1 MSKLLIIDAS
11 GYLYASYHA
20 IQNMTNSKGESTNA
34 LFGFINSVTKI
45 LSAFDSPHV
54 IVVFD
59 GPNNTQ
65 TRKELYA
72 DYKATRKETPKDL
85 PYQIAW
91 AKEYCSLKGLPFLE
105 KGGVEAD
112 DTMAS
117 IALWVSSHGQ
127 EALIFTADKDMCQV
141 VNDKVHLVHTRKD
154 NKIVGPTEV
163 EEIHGVPPHM
173 IPDYLAMIGDTSD
186 NVPGL
191 PGFGPKTAASLL
203 KECGSL
209 EALLDNPEKFCSG
222 KKLETIRAHI
232 DMIRISKKLVTVDS
246 HIHFDKP
253 SDLFHITPSHIEGLK
268 LFYTQ
273 KDFHSML
280 RNLATT
286 EKETHSEEVH
296 YHLVDDEASFL
307 ELIQAI
313 HKQKEACF
321 DTETTHIDPL
331 KAELVGIGFAWEPGH
346 AWYVPTNGKLGKERV
361 LEGLRK
367 IFAHSTPGFYGHNV
381 KYDCHVL
388 QNEGIHVKNI
398 CFDTL
403 LASYLLSAHQ
413 RQHSLDFLALHYFEK
428 QKIPT
433 SDLIGKGK
441 NEITMDKVPID
452 KVCHYCC
459 EDVDYTVRLKEVLE
473 KALEE
478 RKIGNV
484 LYTLELPLMR
494 VLEKMERYGIYAN
507 AEKLAQFGQELNTQ
521 LHELKEKIQNL
532 AGEPF
537 NLNSPIQLS
546 QVLTKLGIKTGKK
559 TTSGMSTSAD
569 ELEKVRHIHP
579 IIDLMLEY
587 RTLEK
592 LRSTYVETLPTQ
604 INPKDNRIHCNF
616 NQTVAATGRLA
627 SQDPN
632 LQNIPVRTEQGQ
644 RIREAFKPQK
654 PGWSFLAAD
663 YSQIELRLL
672 AHLSGDEHLINAF
685 ERGEDI
691 HRSTAAAIMQLPLDQ
706 VTDQQRYQAKAV
718 NFGILYG
725 QQAFGLSQT
734 IHTSV
739 KEAEAFIKTYFE
751 RFPQIKGFL
760 EQYKEKARETG
771 KAVTIIGRER
781 IIPEMN
787 SRNPQIRA
795 AAERLAINTPIQ
807 GTAADLIKLAM
818 LKIDAILQ
826 AEQLQAYMVLQI
838 HDELIF
844 EVPDEEIARLTQL
857 VKNAMEKVIDLSVPL
872 EVNIAIGKN
881 WKEC

>member
-1 MSKLLIIDAS
+1 MSQLLIIDAS

-34 LFGFINSVTKI
+34 LYGFVNSVTKI
-45 LSAFDSPHV
+45 LSAFDTPHV
-54 IVVFD
+54 VVVFD

-65 TRKELYA
+65 SRKDLFA

-91 AKEYCSLKGLPFLE
+91 AKEYCSLKGLPFVE
-105 KGGVEAD
+105 KSGVEAD

-117 IALWVSSHGQ
+117 IAVWAAEEGHEVF
-127 EALIFTADKDMCQV
+127 IFTSDKDMCQV
-141 VNDKVHLVHTRKD
+141 VNDKIRLVHTRKD
-154 NKIVGPTEV
+154 NKIVGPAEV
-163 EEIHGVPPHM
+163 EEIHGVTPQM

-209 EALLDNPEKFCSG
+209 ESILDNPEKSCSG
-222 KKLETIRAHI
+222 KKLETIRAHA
-232 DMIRISKKLVTVDS
+232 DTIRLSKKLVTVDI
-246 HIHFDKP
+246 HIPFEKP
-253 SDLFHITPSHIEGLK
+253 VDLFHITPSHTEALK

-273 KDFHSML
+273 KDFHTML
-280 RNLATT
+280 RNLAADQ
-286 EKETHSEEVH
+286 KATHSEEVH
-296 YHLVDDEASFL
+296 YTLVDDENSFQ

-313 HKQKEACF
+313 LQQNEVCF
-321 DTETTHIDPL
+321 DTETTDIDPL
-331 KAELVGIGFAWEPGH
+331 KAQLVGIGFGWEPGK
-346 AWYVPTNGKLGKERV
+346 AWYVPTNGQLGKEKV
-361 LEGLRK
+361 LDGLK
-367 IFAHSTPGFYGHNV
+367 AIFANDKPGFYGHNT
-381 KYDCHVL
+381 KYDSHVL
-388 QNEGIHVKNI
+388 ENEGIHVRTI
-398 CFDTL
+398 SFDTL
-403 LASYLLSAHQ
+403 LCSYLLNAHQ
-413 RQHSLDFLALHYFEK
+413 RQHSLDALAFQYFEK
-428 QKIPT
+428 QKIPI

-441 NEITMDKVPID
+441 NEISMDKVPLD
-452 KVCHYCC
+452 KICNYCC
-459 EDVDYTVRLKEVLE
+459 EDVDYTVRLKDLLE
-473 KALEE
+473 KALRE
-478 RKIGNV
+478 RNLEKV
-484 LYTLELPLMR
+484 LFDLELPLMR
-494 VLEKMERYGIYAN
+494 VLQQMERHGIYIDPA
-507 AEKLAQFGQELNTQ
+507 KLSHFGQELTIH
-521 LHELKEKIQNL
+521 LSELKDNIQSL

-546 QVLTKLGIKTGKK
+546 QVLEKLGIKTAKK

-569 ELEKVRHIHP
+569 ELEKVRHQHP
-579 IIDLMLEY
+579 IIDQMLEY

-592 LRSTYVETLPTQ
+592 LRSTYVDTLPTQ
-604 INPKDNRIHCNF
+604 INTKDNRIHCNF

-654 PGWSFLAAD
+654 EGWSFLAAD

-672 AHLSGDEHLINAF
+672 AHLCEDEHLVGAF
-685 ERGEDI
+685 ARGEDI
-691 HRSTAAAIMQLPLDQ
+691 HRTTAAAILQIPLDQ

-734 IHTSV
+734 IHIPV
-739 KEAEAFIKTYFE
+739 KEAETFIKTYFE
-751 RFPQIKGFL
+751 RFPRIKGFL
-760 EQYKEKARETG
+760 EKYKEKARETG

-781 IIPEMN
+781 IIPEIT

-807 GTAADLIKLAM
+807 GTAADLIKMAM
-818 LKIDAILQ
+818 LRIDKLLKD
-826 AEQLQAYMVLQI
+826 EKLEAYMVLQI

-844 EVPDEEIARLTQL
+844 EVPDSEISKLTEL
-857 VKNAMEKVIDLSVPL
+857 VKDAMEKVIDLRVPL
-872 EVNIAIGKN
+872 DVNIAIGKN